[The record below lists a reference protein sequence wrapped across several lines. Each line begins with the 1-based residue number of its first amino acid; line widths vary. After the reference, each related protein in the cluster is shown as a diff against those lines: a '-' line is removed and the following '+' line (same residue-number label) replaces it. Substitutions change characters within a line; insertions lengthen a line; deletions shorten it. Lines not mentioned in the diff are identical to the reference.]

1 MSRPEYGTAFGAEYD
16 AGADAWAS
24 APAFVYARFAAA
36 MLEHSPVDV
45 SGVDVLDVG
54 AGTAVA
60 CDAALAHGARRAVA
74 SDISMAMLQYR
85 APEIPAVVADGGR
98 LPFADES
105 FDLVLSG
112 FSLTHLPDPAA
123 ALVEWRRVAP
133 AALIATFAPGPSHPA
148 KVAVDAVMTRFGFVL
163 PPWYEQFKTELEPLV
178 EDTSSLT
185 AMVRSA
191 GYRDIGVTV
200 RTVDTGLRTPAE
212 IVDWRL
218 GMAQMAQFVD
228 GLAEPRRAEARRA
241 AEDAVAEL
249 GPVQLDIQVLSAAD

>member
-45 SGVDVLDVG
+45 SGADVLDVG

-60 CDAALAHGARRAVA
+60 CDAALALGARRAVA
-74 SDISMAMLQYR
+74 SDISMAMLQHR

-98 LPFADES
+98 LPFADQS
-105 FDLVLSG
+105 FDLSA

-191 GYRDIGVTV
+191 GYRDVGVTV
-200 RTVDTGLRTPAE
+200 RAVDTGLRTPAE

-228 GLAEPRRAEARRA
+228 GLAEPRRAEARRV
-241 AEDAVAEL
+241 AEDAVADL
-249 GPVQLDIQVLSAAD
+249 GPVHMDIQVLSAST